1 MTLILLFGL
10 LAAGANLLGG
20 LILIKSGAHRY
31 GERFLKYLVALGAGF
46 MLAAI
51 FIEIL
56 PETVDI
62 WTQTFRGE
70 STSEAVAGAMTL
82 LLAGYLSIQF
92 FEHTLA
98 PHFHFGAET
107 HPESFMRPSAAYT
120 AVGGLWIHTFF
131 DGVSIA
137 SAFLVN
143 FKVGILVFIAILL
156 HKMPE
161 GFTVASIML
170 ASGRSTRK
178 ALIATAAIGAATLA
192 GVIGVVLLETRM
204 SDAVAYAL
212 PFSAGVT
219 LYVAASDLIP
229 EVNHKEERN
238 PTVSIVVFG
247 CAGMSAMR
255 ALTRGATAAIARRA
269 RESMRANGTTESV
282 RTSRTLTAGT
292 SPGTRSTTPTARPFD
307 LACTMGTPG
316 SSVRMSECVCPLT
329 ITSTAR
335 PTPRARS
342 TISPVTGRL
351 LHRRRRRRRAQRRPR
366 GARLAP
372 EATARAQ

>member
-1 MTLILLFGL
+1 MNPDHVGFTGLLLFGL

-20 LILIKSGAHRY
+20 FVLIRSGAHRF

-51 FIEIL
+51 FIEIV
-56 PETVDI
+56 PESFSI
-62 WTQTFRGE
+62 WTAGVEGKVAAQ
-70 STSEAVAGAMTL
+70 AVVGAMTL
-82 LLAGYLSIQF
+82 LLGGYLLIQL

-107 HPESFMRPSAAYT
+107 HPESFMKPSAAYT

-137 SAFLVN
+137 AAFLVN
-143 FKVGILVFIAILL
+143 FRVGLLVFVAILL

-170 ASGRSTRK
+170 ASGRSARK
-178 ALIATAAIGAATLA
+178 ALWATAAIGAATLA
-192 GVIGVVLLETRM
+192 GVI
-204 SDAVAYAL
+204 AVALLNTRIQSAVGYAL

-238 PTVSIVVFG
+238 PMVSIVVFVG
-247 CAGMSAMR
+247 V
-255 ALTRGATAAIARRA
+255 AL
-269 RESMRANGTTESV
+269 
-282 RTSRTLTAGT
+282 
-292 SPGTRSTTPTARPFD
+292 FY
-307 LACTMGTPG
+307 
-316 SSVRMSECVCPLT
+316 
-329 ITSTAR
+329 
-335 PTPRARS
+335 
-342 TISPVTGRL
+342 L
-351 LHRRRRRRRAQRRPR
+351 LHMLFE
-366 GARLAP
+366 G
-372 EATARAQ
+372 

>member
-20 LILIKSGAHRY
+20 LILIKSGAHRF

-56 PETVDI
+56 PETVGI
-62 WTQTFRGE
+62 WTRNSPGE
-70 STSEAVAGAMTL
+70 SAAEAVAGAMTL
-82 LLAGYLSIQF
+82 LLLGYLAIQF

-192 GVIGVVLLETRM
+192 GVIGVALLETRV
-204 SDAVAYAL
+204 SNAVAYAL

-247 CAGMSAMR
+247 GV
-255 ALTRGATAAIARRA
+255 AL
-269 RESMRANGTTESV
+269 
-282 RTSRTLTAGT
+282 
-292 SPGTRSTTPTARPFD
+292 FY
-307 LACTMGTPG
+307 
-316 SSVRMSECVCPLT
+316 
-329 ITSTAR
+329 
-335 PTPRARS
+335 
-342 TISPVTGRL
+342 L
-351 LHRRRRRRRAQRRPR
+351 LHRLIE
-366 GARLAP
+366 GYH
-372 EATARAQ
+372 

>member
-1 MTLILLFGL
+1 MTSILFFGL
-10 LAAGANLLGG
+10 LAAAAKVHGG
-20 LILIKSGAHRY
+20 LILVKSGAHRL

-56 PETVDI
+56 PETVRL
-62 WTQTFRGE
+62 WTRQE
-70 STSEAVAGAMTL
+70 SAPEDVVTAMTL

-120 AVGGLWIHTFF
+120 AIGGLWIHTFF

-170 ASGRSTRK
+170 ASGRSTQK

-192 GVIGVVLLETRM
+192 GVIGVALLNERV
-204 SDAVAYAL
+204 SNAVGYAL

-247 CAGMSAMR
+247 GV
-255 ALTRGATAAIARRA
+255 AL
-269 RESMRANGTTESV
+269 
-282 RTSRTLTAGT
+282 
-292 SPGTRSTTPTARPFD
+292 FY
-307 LACTMGTPG
+307 
-316 SSVRMSECVCPLT
+316 
-329 ITSTAR
+329 
-335 PTPRARS
+335 
-342 TISPVTGRL
+342 L
-351 LHRRRRRRRAQRRPR
+351 LHQLIDRH
-366 GARLAP
+366 
-372 EATARAQ
+372 

>member
-1 MTLILLFGL
+1 MTSILLFGL
-10 LAAGANLLGG
+10 LAAGANVLGG
-20 LILIKSGAHRY
+20 LVLVKSGAHRL

-56 PETVDI
+56 PETVGI
-62 WTQTFRGE
+62 WTSASPNQP
-70 STSEAVAGAMTL
+70 SSEAVGLAMTL
-82 LLAGYLSIQF
+82 LLAGYLTIQF

-98 PHFHFGAET
+98 PHFHFGPET
-107 HPESFMRPSAAYT
+107 HPESFLRPSAAYT
-120 AVGGLWIHTFF
+120 AVGGLCIHTFF

-170 ASGRSTRK
+170 ATGRSAQK

-192 GVIGVVLLETRM
+192 GVICVALLDDGVNN
-204 SDAVAYAL
+204 AVGYAL

-247 CAGMSAMR
+247 GV
-255 ALTRGATAAIARRA
+255 AL
-269 RESMRANGTTESV
+269 
-282 RTSRTLTAGT
+282 
-292 SPGTRSTTPTARPFD
+292 FY
-307 LACTMGTPG
+307 
-316 SSVRMSECVCPLT
+316 
-329 ITSTAR
+329 
-335 PTPRARS
+335 
-342 TISPVTGRL
+342 L
-351 LHRRRRRRRAQRRPR
+351 LHRLIE
-366 GARLAP
+366 GWH
-372 EATARAQ
+372 